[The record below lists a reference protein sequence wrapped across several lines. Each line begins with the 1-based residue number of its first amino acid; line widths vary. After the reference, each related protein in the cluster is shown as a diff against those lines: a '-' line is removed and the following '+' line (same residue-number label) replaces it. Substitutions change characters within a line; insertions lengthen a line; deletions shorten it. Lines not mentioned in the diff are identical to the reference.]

1 MEELVL
7 KRSKYYGCGCVD
19 VAVGVDVGM
28 GVGVAVAVGVDV
40 AVAVKVSA
48 ECLSWLPSASLF
60 ETESLTDP

>member
-7 KRSKYYGCGCVD
+7 KCSKYYGCGCVD

-28 GVGVAVAVGVDV
+28 GVAV

-48 ECLSWLPSASLF
+48 ECLSWLPSPSLF

>member
-7 KRSKYYGCGCVD
+7 KCSKYYGCGCVD
-19 VAVGVDVGM
+19 VAVGVAVGM
-28 GVGVAVAVGVDV
+28 GVGVAVGVDV

-48 ECLSWLPSASLF
+48 ECLSWLPSPSLF